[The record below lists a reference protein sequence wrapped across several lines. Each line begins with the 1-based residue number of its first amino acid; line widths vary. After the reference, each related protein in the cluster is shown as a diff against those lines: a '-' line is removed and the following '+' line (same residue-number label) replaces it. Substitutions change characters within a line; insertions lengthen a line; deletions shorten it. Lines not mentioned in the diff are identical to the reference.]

1 MAIDAYV
8 GKPGHGKS
16 YGVVEH
22 VIIPSLKQGRVVVT
36 NIPLQV
42 EQLMKDFGG
51 VIQQLEPGWDKDPDF
66 ADKIQHGAV
75 LVLDEIWRR
84 WPSGLAVNKA
94 IEADKVLF
102 MEHRH
107 RVDDLGNSMR
117 IILVTQDL
125 AQVASW
131 VRLLVEQTF
140 RVVKR
145 VNVGM
150 TNRYRVDIYD
160 GPVTGDRP
168 PKNKFIRSLGG
179 KYRKEIY
186 RYYSSAT
193 QSQTG
198 TVGDE
203 SKADGRGNALK
214 STSLILC
221 AIFLVVMLVVAI
233 RGGMSFFSPLLADEE
248 VKPKPPVVQAV
259 QPVRAAPTTYAE
271 AVVSTVASDNAGPV
285 ASFYWRVAGHV
296 QRGDQAA
303 RDPEW
308 RSRVGYGSRS
318 DEASQAVTLKDR
330 TFIVLM
336 SVNGKTRYLSPDECT
351 QYPDGINWFCDVD
364 NERVTPWTGQ
374 GTVTATIPS
383 SSGNSG
389 QRAGGARDERSE
401 ERAPTT
407 AARVPSDDVSPVAA
421 AASHYRHN
429 VTIHENG
436 RASQREITV
445 VGSGNPGHLW

>member
-42 EQLMKDFGG
+42 ERLMKEFGG
-51 VIQQLEPGWDKDPDF
+51 VIQQLEPGWDKDPEF

-107 RVDDLGNSMR
+107 RVDDLNNSMR
-117 IILVTQDL
+117 IVLVTQDL

-168 PKNKFIRSLGG
+168 PKNKFLRSLGG

-186 RYYSSAT
+186 QYYSSAT

-198 TVGDE
+198 SVGDE

-214 STSLILC
+214 STSLVLC
-221 AIFLVVMLVVAI
+221 FIFIAVMLVVAI
-233 RGGMSFFSPLLADEE
+233 RGGLLFFSPILEAQEE
-248 VKPKPPVVQAV
+248 QPAKEPAKPA
-259 QPVRAAPTTYAE
+259 QPVKVVPKTYTE
-271 AVVSTVASDNAGPV
+271 AVATVVSPQDNGPV
-285 ASFYWRVAGHV
+285 ASFYWRVAGHI
-296 QRGDQAA
+296 QRGDQTATDRA
-303 RDPEW
+303 W
-308 RSRVGYGSRS
+308 SSQIGYGG
-318 DEASQAVTLKDR
+318 EPISQPVKLKD
-330 TFIVLM
+330 TGYVVLI
-336 SVNGKTRYLSPDECT
+336 SVNGKTRYLPESECSL
-351 QYPDGINWFCDVD
+351 YADGINYTCDVD

-374 GTVTATIPS
+374 GAVTATIPS
-383 SSGNSG
+383 SVGNSG

-407 AARVPSDDVSPVAA
+407 AAHVPPDDRSSVAVAA
-421 AASHYRHN
+421 SRYRNN
-429 VTIHENG
+429 VTTH
-436 RASQREITV
+436 RAPSQEQ
-445 VGSGNPGHLW
+445 P